1 MEQFNLWQNTPGLC
15 EEIPTLTYYPA
26 ENKTSDVAIVIFPG
40 GAYCGRAPHEGHGY
54 AEYLNS
60 IGINAFVCGYRVSPH
75 RFPLELLDARRA
87 IRTVRYYADKFG
99 INKSKVLVMGSSAG
113 GSLASIAATYT
124 KPIDFEG
131 VDDIDKEDFLPNG
144 QILCYPVI
152 TLTDERYMHG
162 GSVVNL
168 LGEDNLEFA
177 KELTPENNVTESTCP
192 AFIWHTAEDTGVN
205 VINSYLYATALRHAN
220 VPVEMHIFPFG
231 GHGLG
236 VATGMP
242 LAEQWPELL
251 KNWLYYVYK

>member
-1 MEQFNLWQNTPGLC
+1 MEIFNLWQNTPGLT

-26 ENKTSDVAIVIFPG
+26 ENKTSDVAVVIFPG
-40 GAYCGRAPHEGHGY
+40 GAYACRAPHEGQGY

-60 IGINAFVCGYRVSPH
+60 IGIDAFVCGYRVTPH
-75 RFPLELLDARRA
+75 HFPLELLDARRA
-87 IRTVRYYADKFG
+87 VRTVRYHAEKFG

-113 GSLASIAATYT
+113 GSLTSLISTYT

-152 TLTDERYMHG
+152 TLTDKRYTHW

-168 LGEDNLEFA
+168 LGEDNLDFA
-177 KELTPENNVTESTCP
+177 NELTPEKNVTETTPP
-192 AFIWHTAEDTGVN
+192 AFIWHTAEDNGVN
-205 VINSYLYATALRHAN
+205 VINSYLYATALREKN

-236 VATGMP
+236 VAKGMP
-242 LAEQWPELL
+242 LAEQWTELL
-251 KNWLYYVYK
+251 KNWIYYVYR